1 MKYCR
6 TCNAPLRG
14 KFCSNCGEKDFDE
27 NDYTVKKFISQ
38 TVDVF
43 THFDGKFFRSIKFL
57 LFYPGKLTVEYLSGR
72 RVQLMKPVQLYI
84 LMAVAFFFLFKSW
97 DIFFI
102 RTQYLVLQKPKTEI
116 PFYYKDGELKGS
128 RLALKNYI
136 EKKAKKEGVSF
147 EQMITKI
154 DNKTPNLSK
163 GLIFL
168 LIPIFGLLL
177 YLIGYKKYRFYAQH
191 LFHATHIFTFYLA
204 SAVIW
209 IGLYILFIMATKI
222 PINYGIAFIPVNILI
237 LVYAFFSIKRVYE
250 LPWLK
255 AIFATLF
262 FLFFAFF
269 AGILYSRF
277 ITYFSVFI
285 A

>member
-27 NDYTVKKFISQ
+27 NDYTLKKFISQ

-57 LFYPGKLTVEYLSGR
+57 LFYPGKLTEEYLSGR

-102 RTQYLVLQKPKTEI
+102 RTQFLVLQKPKTEI
-116 PFYYKDGELKGS
+116 PVYYKDGELKGS

-136 EKKAKKEGVSF
+136 EKKAKKEGIPF

-154 DNKTPNLSK
+154 DNKTANLSK

-237 LVYAFFSIKRVYE
+237 LVYAFFSLKRVYE

-255 AIFATLF
+255 AIAATLF

-277 ITYFSVFI
+277 ITYFSVLI

>member
-14 KFCSNCGEKDFDE
+14 KSCSNCGEKDFDE

-116 PFYYKDGELKGS
+116 PVYYKDGELKGS

-136 EKKAKKEGVSF
+136 EKKAKKEGIPF

-237 LVYAFFSIKRVYE
+237 LVYAFFSLKRVYE

-255 AIFATLF
+255 AIAATLF

-277 ITYFSVFI
+277 ITYFSVLI